1 MKMRSDFVTNSSS
14 SSFVLAYRDEDELKT
29 FYQACEDWEQN
40 ELANFVRECIQSQ
53 SPDYCDRKRNEIIE
67 FLYMVKTR
75 ELEDKYFETHPCSY
89 DDVPEIRKSYACQS
103 FVQEGL
109 KDNRFE
115 GMTFVLTGTLSTY
128 GRKEAQEIIES
139 FGGKASSSVSKKT
152 TYVLAGEAAGS
163 KLQKATDL
171 GVTIINE
178 EQFAEMI
185 K

>member
-40 ELANFVRECIQSQ
+40 ELANFVRECIHSQ

-115 GMTFVLTGTLSTY
+115 EKVRRVREAKVLVFEDVWDSNNELFAFAVRRGYLYHS
-128 GRKEAQEIIES
+128 EARPYLITQLDI
-139 FGGKASSSVSKKT
+139 G
-152 TYVLAGEAAGS
+152 
-163 KLQKATDL
+163 
-171 GVTIINE
+171 
-178 EQFAEMI
+178 
-185 K
+185 

>member
-1 MKMRSDFVTNSSS
+1 MNNIVSATKEQILNIEGFGEIMADSVVDFFSLEQTKEMI
-14 SSFVLAYRDEDELKT
+14 EDLKLSGLNMES
-29 FYQACEDWEQN
+29 Q
-40 ELANFVRECIQSQ
+40 RE
-53 SPDYCDRKRNEIIE
+53 
-67 FLYMVKTR
+67 M
-75 ELEDKYFETHPCSY
+75 
-89 DDVPEIRKSYACQS
+89 
-103 FVQEGL
+103 

-163 KLQKATDL
+163 KLKKATEL
-171 GVTIINE
+171 GVNIINE
-178 EQFAEMI
+178 DQFEEMI